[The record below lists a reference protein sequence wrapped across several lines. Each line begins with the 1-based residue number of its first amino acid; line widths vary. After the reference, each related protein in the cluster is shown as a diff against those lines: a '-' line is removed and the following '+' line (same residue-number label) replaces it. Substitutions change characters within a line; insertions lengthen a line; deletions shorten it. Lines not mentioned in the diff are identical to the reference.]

1 MRPRAMV
8 AVVALSSALVSGGL
22 LVQRG
27 LIGNGPVGGVR
38 VPSGAKLFDQVY
50 QHVSQLYVDTL
61 SDSVLYSHAASGL
74 VGELHDPHSAYL
86 SPELLARLSER
97 TSGKYV
103 GVGIQIDLRDG
114 GVTVA
119 SPLAGGPA
127 IEAGIQAG
135 DRIAE
140 VDGKLFQ
147 PATAEEAQKA
157 LRGTPGSVL
166 RVTIARPGI
175 ATPLKFA
182 LTRREIRIAAVQ
194 RGMMLSNG
202 VGYVALTIF
211 SAQSAPA
218 LQHAIDSLRTA
229 GMTSLILDLRGD
241 PGGLLDQG
249 VGVAE
254 LFLDPGQKIV
264 SMRGRTA
271 DASRS
276 YSDQTAQPWP
286 KLPMAVLVDSNT
298 ASAAEIVAGAL
309 QDHDRALLVGGAT
322 YGKGSAQ
329 NVFPL
334 SNGGALKLTT
344 ALWYTP
350 SGRSINKP
358 RVTAD
363 ARVAPLADTTA
374 KAKARPRYTTDAG
387 RTVLGGGGITPDV
400 FAAPAALS
408 AGDSALQH
416 ALGRQIPEF
425 RNAVADY
432 AVSLKASHGVTSPN
446 FAVTPAMRAELLR
459 RMRQRGILVDDRSY
473 DAASGVVDRTLGY
486 DVARYVFGPAVQAAR
501 QLRDDPVVTRAASL
515 VAGASSPAALLERAA
530 KAGAD
535 SGKPST
541 AATAVKR

>member
-8 AVVALSSALVSGGL
+8 AMVVLSSALVSAGW
-22 LVQRG
+22 LVERG
-27 LIGNGPVGGVR
+27 LIGYSPVGGVR
-38 VPSGAKLFDQVY
+38 VPVGAKLFDQVY

-61 SDSVLYSHAASGL
+61 SDSVLYARAADGL

-127 IEAGIQAG
+127 IEAGVQAG

-140 VDGKLFQ
+140 VDGNPFR
-147 PATAEEAQKA
+147 PATAEEAQKG

-166 RVTIARPGI
+166 RLTISRPGI

-182 LTRREIRIAAVQ
+182 LTRREIRVAAVQ
-194 RGMMLSNG
+194 RGMMLNNG

-211 SAQSAPA
+211 SEQSAPE
-218 LQHAIDSLRTA
+218 LKKAIDSLRTE
-229 GMTSLILDLRGD
+229 GMTALILDLRGD

-254 LFLDPGQKIV
+254 LFLDAGQMIV

-271 DASRS
+271 DATRS
-276 YSDQTAQPWP
+276 YSDQTPQPWP

-309 QDHDRALLVGGAT
+309 QDHDRAVLIGGAT

-334 SNGGALKLTT
+334 VNGGALKLTT

-358 RVTAD
+358 RATAD
-363 ARVAPLADTTA
+363 ARVAPRTDTTA
-374 KAKARPRYTTDAG
+374 KAKARPRYTTDDG

-400 FAAPAALS
+400 VAAPAALS
-408 AGDSALQH
+408 AGDSALQR

-432 AVSLKASHGVTSPN
+432 AVSIKASHSVSSPD

-459 RMRQRGILVDDRSY
+459 RMRQRGIVVDDQSY

-501 QLRDDPVVTRAASL
+501 QLRDDPVVTRAALL
-515 VAGASSPAALLERAA
+515 VAGAASPAALLERAV
-530 KAGAD
+530 KAGAG
-535 SGKPST
+535 SAKPAT
-541 AATAVKR
+541 AAKP